1 MNNTFDFNR
10 FFLLLRREWIN
21 FGKIYLISLAVVTG
35 VIAAFYGYNI
45 NEQLTYGHGS
55 WTATLSFRPFIFIF
69 LGLLFLTMI
78 SSGYFADLG
87 QKPKAI
93 IELLIPASKLEKFL
107 ASIVYTV
114 ILTIGSYFLL
124 FYLIDFAFVSYIR
137 TFATETMSIAQED
150 GTQVVID
157 NIVYFFNQPF
167 PKPTKFFLFLPF
179 LLNSLFLLGSIY
191 FRNFHYIKTAI
202 SVMIYV
208 ACWIGLVV
216 FIMNRATSDTIVVG
230 IGFWQQYEINI
241 LKILCGTGI
250 ILTLIFWFLS
260 YLRLKEKEV

>member
-21 FGKIYLISLAVVTG
+21 FGKIYLISLAVVAG
-35 VIAAFYGYNI
+35 VIVAFYGYNI
-45 NEQLTYGHGS
+45 SEQLTHGHGS
-55 WTATLSFRPFIFIF
+55 WTSALSFRPFVFIF

-93 IELLIPASKLEKFL
+93 IELLIPASQLEKFL
-107 ASIVYTV
+107 ASLVYTV
-114 ILTIGSYFLL
+114 FLTIGTYFLL
-124 FYLIDFAFVSYIR
+124 FYLIDFAFISYIR
-137 TFATETMSIAQED
+137 SVAMETMSIARED
-150 GTQVVID
+150 GTQHIID
-157 NIVYFFNQPF
+157 NIKCFFSQEF
-167 PKPTKFFLFLPF
+167 PKQLKLMAFLPI

-191 FRNFHYIKTAI
+191 FKNFHYIKTAI
-202 SVMIYV
+202 SVLVYI
-208 ACWIGLVV
+208 ACWMGLVI
-216 FIMNRATSDTIVVG
+216 FIMKGATRDTIVVAD
-230 IGFWQQYEINI
+230 GFWQDEINI
-241 LKILCGTGI
+241 LKILCGTGV